1 MANKRVTSQD
11 VADLAGVSRTTVS
24 FVINDV
30 KRYNIS
36 PETRKKVQDAIEE
49 LGYIPNAS
57 ARALATRSAKAIGL
71 IINRNPQYTLSDSF
85 LPQIIGGLLG
95 VVNQHQL
102 SLLIEWVDSGRQVET
117 YQKLIKAKHIDGM
130 ILLTPT
136 LDDKGLKELE
146 TLEIPAVVMGELED
160 SNLSSVDIDNRLAA
174 QKAVQHLIHLGH
186 RKIAC
191 ITNANITF
199 TSAFQ
204 RLAGYK
210 DALKSAE
217 IEYDKALVRQADFD
231 PQSGYDAM
239 TSLLDQEKE
248 FSAVFVASDN
258 VAFGAISAVRDHHLC
273 IPKDLSIIGF
283 DDLPWSKFT
292 DPPLTTIHLPALQLA
307 QNACFLLLEQI
318 QEKDSIVKHLRLDF
332 TLIKRKSTAQFTN

>member
-1 MANKRVTSQD
+1 VARKRVTSQD

-30 KRYNIS
+30 KQYNIS
-36 PETRKKVQDAIEE
+36 QETRKKVLDAIKE
-49 LGYIPNAS
+49 LGYVPNAS

-71 IINRNPQYTLSDSF
+71 IMNRSPQYIFSDTF
-85 LPQIIGGLLG
+85 LPQIVGGLLS

-102 SLLIEWVDSGRQVET
+102 SLLIEWVDSEQQVET
-117 YQKLIKAKHIDGM
+117 YHKLIKAKHIDGM
-130 ILLTPT
+130 ILLTPI
-136 LDDKGLKELE
+136 LEDQGLKELE

-174 QKAVQHLIHLGH
+174 ERAVQHLINLGH

-191 ITNANITF
+191 ITNANLSF
-199 TSAFQ
+199 SSAYQ

-210 DALKSAE
+210 DALKDAGVDVNE
-217 IEYDKALVRQADFD
+217 NLIREADFD

-239 TSLLDQEKE
+239 TSLLEQGKD

-258 VAFGAISAVRDHHLC
+258 VAIGALSAIQDHDLSV
-273 IPKDLSIIGF
+273 PEDLSIIGF

-318 QEKDSIVKHLRLDF
+318 QDKESIAKHLRLDF
-332 TLIKRKSTAQFTN
+332 TLVDRKSTAPFGN